1 MPPPHTGGCTPLLSS
16 ATQSRIAKVMA
27 AVSDFL
33 ICIVKYVAVSSRS
46 IRTMEV
52 VRRDTNATGR
62 W

>member
-1 MPPPHTGGCTPLLSS
+1 MTPPHTGGYTPLLSS

-52 VRRDTNATGR
+52 V
-62 W
+62 